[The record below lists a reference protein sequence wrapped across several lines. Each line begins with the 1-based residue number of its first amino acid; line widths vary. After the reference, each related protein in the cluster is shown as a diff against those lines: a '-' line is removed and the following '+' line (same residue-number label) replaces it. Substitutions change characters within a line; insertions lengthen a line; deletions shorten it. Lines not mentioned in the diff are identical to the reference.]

1 MQLTVK
7 GTMVPLLRDLDRIA
21 KSVPKVAV
29 EALNKTAFEV
39 RDALKGHMRQAFDR
53 PTPFTLNSLFVIKAD
68 ERTMRAIVHLKDER
82 ATSGGIPANTYLAPQ
97 IEGGGRRHKRFEKA
111 LIAAGWMKSSQYAIP
126 GRGVKLN
133 QYGNVSQGL
142 YTQVLS
148 ALRASPDPL
157 QNETANS
164 KARRKR
170 RGGYRIFPV
179 QRNGSYIG
187 VGRAKANSNQ
197 VEMLF
202 FFGRQPVYK
211 ARRFNFYG
219 VAALT
224 ARDQLPR
231 KIQQAWAKVR
241 AS

>member
-21 KSVPKVAV
+21 KAVPRVAV

-39 RDALKGHMRQAFDR
+39 RDALKGHMKQAFDR
-53 PTPFTLNSLFVIKAD
+53 PTPYTLNSLFVIKAD
-68 ERTMRAIVHLKDER
+68 TRTMRAIVHLKDEW

-97 IEGGGRRHKRFEKA
+97 IDGGGRRHKRFEKA
-111 LIAAGWMKSSQYAIP
+111 LIAAGWMKASQYAIP
-126 GRGVKLN
+126 ARGVKLN

-157 QNETANS
+157 QNETERS
-164 KARRKR
+164 KQRRKR

-187 VGRAKANSNQ
+187 VGRAKAGSNQ
-197 VEMLF
+197 IEMLF
-202 FFGRQPVYK
+202 FFGRQPVYR

-231 KIQQAWAKVR
+231 KIEQAWAKVR
-241 AS
+241 TS